1 MMRRTKLL
9 KNLASYTASTESIK
23 ANAQNIV
30 ALRIAYDCLENTT
43 TAPTLANLIAHSS
56 AVKMTVNGEIETLV
70 RHDDLFVLNFVL
82 KNLFPDLVPQPP
94 YYLLGTGTDNT
105 QTYLKTIL
113 PVKVTTDKEVLF
125 NLDYTGVT
133 STDTPLLVLEIVY
146 GDKPFPN
153 KPIAIRYITMNTATS
168 FTEGDIS
175 VAGKKLVGLLV
186 FSTTITEV
194 TTPDVSCS
202 ELKLLVKRE
211 EKLHTSW
218 LTMDTPQVDVEDTV
232 LEAIIDSYRYL
243 DLKDDPIPADD
254 LKVAIKSRASA
265 TDAVRLIGV
274 YA

>member
-1 MMRRTKLL
+1 LRRAKLL
-9 KNLASYTASTESIK
+9 KNLASYSASTESIK

-30 ALRIAYDCLENTT
+30 ALRICYDCLENTT

-56 AVKMTVNGEIETLV
+56 AVKMTVGGEVETLI
-70 RHDDLFVLNFVL
+70 RHDDLFVLNYVL
-82 KNLFPDLVPQPP
+82 MYIMPECVPQQP

-105 QTYLKTIL
+105 QTYLRTVL
-113 PVKVTTDKEVLF
+113 PIKLTTDKEVLF
-125 NLDYTGVT
+125 NLDYTGVA
-133 STDTPLLVLEIVY
+133 STDTPLFVLEIVY

-153 KPIAIRYITMNTATS
+153 KPVALRYITMNTATS

-175 VAGKKLVGLLV
+175 VAGKKLIGLLV
-186 FSTTITEV
+186 YSTTITEV
-194 TTPDVSCS
+194 TTPDASCS

-232 LEAIIDSYRYL
+232 LEAIIDNYRYL
-243 DLKDDPIPADD
+243 DLKDDPMPADD

-274 YA
+274 YV